1 MYKKRESIGN
11 RRFLINKKAVIEFGW
26 LFAVIVGAMILFLA
40 FYFVGTKL
48 LSQKYEQSTIQA
60 HSLEIL
66 LNPFSQFGEIKL
78 ISQDTIS
85 LDQLSTVN
93 ISCDISSSP
102 GDLGYNEITIT
113 TKGQSG
119 IPKTVYD
126 KYIFAE
132 NDLTTKKFQALSV
145 PLEMPW
151 RAADVIILW
160 PYDKKYCFVGMPN
173 IKETLGDT
181 ETGLNISS
189 LSFTTSKSSCPSE
202 SITVCNSGCD
212 ITINPATNKVTKQ
225 GQTFYFASDAL
236 MYASI
241 FSSKGLYD
249 CNFKRIA
256 SRVNLQATIYEKKAL
271 ALSGKGCTTLPPNL
285 GALKNAANELAKQ
298 VNSDN
303 VNTLWQAANNIDQ
316 ANNIADCSLY

>member
-1 MYKKRESIGN
+1 MYNKRESIGN

-26 LFAVIVGAMILFLA
+26 LFAVIVGALILFLA
-40 FYFVGTKL
+40 FYFVGTNL
-48 LSQKYEQSTIQA
+48 LSQKYEQGTIQA

-78 ISQDTIS
+78 ISQDTIA

-93 ISCDISSSP
+93 ISCDISTNA
-102 GDLGYNEITIT
+102 GDLGYNEITLV

-132 NDLTTKKFQALSV
+132 HDLTTKKFQALSV

-151 RAADVIILW
+151 RVADVIILW
-160 PYDKKYCFVGMPN
+160 PYDKKYCFVNMPN

-189 LSFTTSKSSCPSE
+189 LSFPTSKTLCPSG
-202 SITVCNSGCD
+202 SVTVCTSGCD
-212 ITINPATNKVTKQ
+212 ITINSATNKVTKH
-225 GQTFYFASDAL
+225 GQSFYFAGEAL
-236 MYASI
+236 MYAAI
-241 FSSKGLYD
+241 FSSKDTYD

-256 SRVNLQATIYEKKAL
+256 SRLYSQATIYEKKAF
-271 ALSGKGCTTLPPNL
+271 ALSGKGCTTLPPSL
-285 GALKNAANELAKQ
+285 GALKTKASELTKQ
-298 VNSDN
+298 INSGN
-303 VNTLWQAANNIDQ
+303 VETLSQAANAIDQ